1 MQIKSFKNFLFYK
14 LKYKKELQKIIDFI
28 REKELILNIS
38 EKNKNI
44 VRFTMAGCHVY
55 ISAYRILSDG
65 SMSEKGVVLQSPYRE
80 TFLKVA

>member
-1 MQIKSFKNFLFYK
+1 MRVSFVIAIAKGRAIRNTKTQSTSKNV
-14 LKYKKELQKIIDFI
+14 
-28 REKELILNIS
+28 
-38 EKNKNI
+38 

-65 SMSEKGVVLQSPYRE
+65 SMSENGVVLQSPYRE